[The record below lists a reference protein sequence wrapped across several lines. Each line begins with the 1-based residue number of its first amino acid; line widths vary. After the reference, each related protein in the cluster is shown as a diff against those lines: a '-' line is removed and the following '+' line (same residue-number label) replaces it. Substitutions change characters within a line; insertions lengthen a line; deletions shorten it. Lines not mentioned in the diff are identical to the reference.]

1 MTADAV
7 LSRELKSLQEEFSAS
22 HRERLSPADHSSASG
37 GTAIRA
43 GQPEDAAEEQQL
55 RAELREFVNV
65 ITEFVEEAEKK
76 VSANPTASVI
86 GAMIVGILIG
96 RLLGRR

>member
-7 LSRELKSLQEEFSAS
+7 LSRELKSLQEELSAS
-22 HRERLSPADHSSASG
+22 HRERQSPAERTSASA
-37 GTAIRA
+37 GTAARG

-55 RAELREFVNV
+55 RAELREFVNAT
-65 ITEFVEEAEKK
+65 TEFVADAEKK

-86 GAMIVGILIG
+86 GAMVVGILIG
-96 RLLGRR
+96 RLLGRG